1 MAGTT
6 NFGPVTVNPGPRT
19 FGPVN
24 LANTDT
30 MLDLTIDRTVANG
43 FNATPAAS
51 AEIAFEQSND
61 GGATWTE
68 ICNATFTGGIQTGHG
83 GTQLNTNDVGSSLF
97 PGTGRQGRAIVT
109 ISGAAV
115 AVAGSLVIS

>member
-24 LANTDT
+24 QGDTDT
-30 MLDLTIDRTVANG
+30 GLDLTIDRTVAGG

-51 AEIAFEQSND
+51 AVIAFEQSND
-61 GGATWTE
+61 GGSTWNQICSAT
-68 ICNATFTGGIQTGHG
+68 IAGGPITGHG
-83 GTQLNTNDVGSSLF
+83 GLPATSNDVGSNLL
-97 PGTGRQGRAIVT
+97 PGTGRQGRAVVT
-109 ISGAAV
+109 ISGSAV
-115 AVAGSLVIS
+115 AVQGSLVIS

>member
-6 NFGPVTVNPGPRT
+6 NFGPVTVSPGPRT
-19 FGPVN
+19 FGPVA
-24 LANTDT
+24 LADTDT

-51 AEIAFEQSND
+51 ARISFEQSND
-61 GGATWTE
+61 GGTTWTE
-68 ICNATFTGGIQTGHG
+68 ICNATFTGGPQTMHG
-83 GTQLNTNDVGSSLF
+83 GLPVNANDVGSNLL

-109 ISGAAV
+109 ILGAAV
-115 AVAGSLVIS
+115 AVQGSLVIS